1 MTETFLSVV
10 MPVRNALP
18 YLDAAVESI
27 LAQTHSNFEF
37 VIRDDDS
44 TDGSRERLRYWA
56 GRDARIRLFEG
67 EACLGPA
74 GSSNWVVTQA
84 RADIVARMD
93 ADDVSHPRRLERELG
108 VLLQRPDATLLGSVW
123 EGIDRQGR
131 VVREPDFST
140 VRSSGFAAPF
150 AHGSI
155 MFRRA
160 AFEAVG
166 GYRQECDF
174 WEDLDLYIRM
184 AGLGR
189 VLVVA
194 EPLYQHRFSETSTRL
209 TSRRPRVEAS
219 VDLMFRCR
227 AAHNR
232 GEDYTP
238 LLHAHR
244 ALPHDDRARLNP
256 NTFLSLDFITLWSGL
271 RPHTLNR
278 ILRHGRI
285 GFDAVTIKALIWSA
299 WATASPGTLRQV
311 MRVMLRSRS
320 AKARAAL
327 AGQSVFE
334 WSVRGAPM
342 SGAPDPAAVAIVTG
356 RPA

>member
-1 MTETFLSVV
+1 VTEPFLSVV

-27 LAQTHSNFEF
+27 LGQTHRNFEF

-56 GRDARIRLFEG
+56 ARDPRIRLFEG

-74 GSSNWVVTQA
+74 NSSTWVVAQA
-84 RADIVARMD
+84 RADYVARMD
-93 ADDVSHPRRLERELG
+93 ADDISHPDRLARELSI
-108 VLLQRPDATLLGSVW
+108 LSSRPDAVLLGSVW
-123 EGIDRQGR
+123 EGIDRHGR
-131 VVREPDFST
+131 IVREPDFST
-140 VRSSGFAAPF
+140 LRSAGFAAPF

-160 AFEAVG
+160 AFEQVG

-174 WEDLDLYIRM
+174 WEDLDLYVRM
-184 AGLGR
+184 AGIGR

-209 TSRRPRVEAS
+209 TSRRPQVEAA

-227 AAHNR
+227 RAHNA
-232 GEDYTP
+232 GQDYTP
-238 LLHAHR
+238 LLYAPR
-244 ALPHDDRARLNP
+244 DLEARHNP
-256 NTFLSLDFITLWSGL
+256 ATFLSLDFITLWSGL
-271 RPHTLNR
+271 RPRTLGK

-285 GFDAVTIKALIWSA
+285 GFDTVTAKALVWSL
-299 WATASPGTLRQV
+299 WAMASPGTLRQV
-311 MRVMLRSRS
+311 MRAMLRARSR
-320 AKARAAL
+320 KAHEAL

-334 WSVRGAPM
+334 WSVRGLEPELGNTNRVA
-342 SGAPDPAAVAIVTG
+342 AARVHPAQ
-356 RPA
+356 